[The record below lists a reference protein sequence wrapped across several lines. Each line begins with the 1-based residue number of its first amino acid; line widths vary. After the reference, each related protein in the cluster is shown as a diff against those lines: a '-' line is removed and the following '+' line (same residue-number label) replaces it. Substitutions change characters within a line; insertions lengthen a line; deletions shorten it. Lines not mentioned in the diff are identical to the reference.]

1 MVCFFLF
8 VDMRKLKKAVY
19 EIDSPDFLGH
29 YYLSQVEKEMT
40 NMDLMMK
47 TCCKEILYG

>member
-1 MVCFFLF
+1 MGCFSISSH
-8 VDMRKLKKAVY
+8 KLK
-19 EIDSPDFLGH
+19 DSPDFLGH